1 MSLKILQSVDSGGK
15 HEEML
20 NLTSEVN
27 LLYAQKYGHDYEKFI
42 GTKGRAAVDAS
53 YNVLYLLNDEL
64 TSGNHD
70 WILWLDADAFVWD
83 HSIDVNTAVVDSQY
97 ALIGTA
103 GSPINDGQD
112 GHKTQT
118 EIQWDINS
126 GVFFVNMKHDKTKE
140 VLELSKELYLANINF
155 EDITDFNTIGTV
167 EHLTDLLKDH
177 GYINEAIYRV
187 FNEEPTQNPFVKVFN
202 DSTNQY
208 RYINYMGSLIRHV
221 LDDTDENHIINNRQN
236 QRDELTGLTW
246 DQRLELVQK
255 WTAEVKGE

>member
-1 MSLKILQSVDSGGK
+1 M
-15 HEEML
+15 
-20 NLTSEVN
+20 
-27 LLYAQKYGHDYEKFI
+27 
-42 GTKGRAAVDAS
+42 
-53 YNVLYLLNDEL
+53 NDEL

-155 EDITDFNTIGTV
+155 EDIGYEIVVEPKNFESVSSLLDQNNIDFDGEISLLAQNTIKVSEYEV
-167 EHLTDLLKDH
+167 EK
-177 GYINEAIYRV
+177 
-187 FNEEPTQNPFVKVFN
+187 
-202 DSTNQY
+202 
-208 RYINYMGSLIRHV
+208 
-221 LDDTDENHIINNRQN
+221 IIK
-236 QRDELTGLTW
+236 L
-246 DQRLELVQK
+246 LELLEEHDDVQNVYSNF
-255 WTAEVKGE
+255 EVE